1 MRVLLSW
8 LAGKLLRFAMA
19 RLSAG
24 DPRIVLM
31 LLADDAELTFPGD
44 SSFSGVFRG
53 KPAVSE
59 WERRFCAIGL
69 QIVADEVVA
78 VGPPWKTTVCA
89 RGHDW
94 LRDAS
99 GATVYE
105 NRYVIWGHLRW
116 GRLHRYEVY
125 EDTAKPVGLDRWLAD
140 NRPELA
146 GLAAR

>member
-1 MRVLLSW
+1 VFLSW

-24 DPRIVLM
+24 DSRIVVK
-31 LLADDAELTFPGD
+31 LLADDVEFTFPGE

-53 KPAVSE
+53 RSVVSR
-59 WERRFCAIGL
+59 WEQRFCAIGL

-78 VGPPWKTTVCA
+78 VGPPWKTTVCI

-94 LRDAS
+94 LHDES
-99 GATVYE
+99 GATVYA

-125 EDTAKPVGLDRWLAD
+125 EDTGKPVDLDRWLTEH
-140 NRPELA
+140 RPELA
-146 GLAAR
+146 EAIER